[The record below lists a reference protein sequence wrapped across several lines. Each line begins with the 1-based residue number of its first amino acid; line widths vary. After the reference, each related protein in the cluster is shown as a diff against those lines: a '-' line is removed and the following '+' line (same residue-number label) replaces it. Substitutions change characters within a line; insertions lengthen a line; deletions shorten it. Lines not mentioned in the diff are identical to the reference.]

1 MPKKYSRFIHN
12 LSKNCLALNQAV
24 TVFAS
29 RISSPLE
36 IGETPIN
43 SIKRE
48 IQEET
53 GFSANKWD
61 ELGTLVP
68 APGYADEEIYL
79 FLARD

>member
-1 MPKKYSRFIHN
+1 MLTKCITLLYN
-12 LSKNCLALNQAV
+12 
-24 TVFAS
+24 
-29 RISSPLE
+29 
-36 IGETPIN
+36 PIK
-43 SIKRE
+43 SIQRE

-79 FLARD
+79 L